1 MLNNIFYSAA
11 VLPDWV
17 TASFPII
24 RIVLIILMTLISIAL
39 VIAVMIQP
47 ASSDGL
53 GALGGQSSDTYYSKN
68 KQDSLEGF
76 MKKVTIILGI
86 SAAVISIIF
95 FITLVIYPAF

>member
-1 MLNNIFYSAA
+1 MLNNIFNSAVYA
-11 VLPDWV
+11 NWI

-24 RIVLIILMTLISIAL
+24 RIVLIILMTLIGIAL

-86 SAAVISIIF
+86 SAAIISIIF